1 MKKTNAKSVQNDF
14 TYPVGDPPPVVP
26 NDKIEEELEIEI
38 RLMKEL
44 LQNINNHRAKILNF
58 VLQVQDE
65 AEQ

>member
-1 MKKTNAKSVQNDF
+1 MKTTNAKSVRSDF
-14 TYPVGDPPPVVP
+14 THPAGDPPPVVP